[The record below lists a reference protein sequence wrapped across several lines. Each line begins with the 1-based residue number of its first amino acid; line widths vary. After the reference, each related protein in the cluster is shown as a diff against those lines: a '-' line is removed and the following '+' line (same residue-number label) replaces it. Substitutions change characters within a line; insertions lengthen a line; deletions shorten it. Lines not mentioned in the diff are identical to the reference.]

1 MDNYGNHLI
10 LRMEFVK
17 VVSSHQ
23 LYLTCSLMTFLINMI
38 NMEFLLVINAIVEVF
53 FFADNIV
60 LLLQQDSQL
69 KKLVKVSLGKWARN
83 NNEIQFSINKFT
95 NFVV

>member
-1 MDNYGNHLI
+1 
-10 LRMEFVK
+10 
-17 VVSSHQ
+17 
-23 LYLTCSLMTFLINMI
+23 MI
-38 NMEFLLVINAIVEVF
+38 NMEFLLVINTVVEVF